1 MNFQPNAPS
10 PSANYGQSVAER
22 LGSTVDTASNALSST
37 FNDFSSQAS
46 AAAGATTDFLTA
58 NTIIAKFAF
67 ILLVLVVFLI
77 LFNLGVSIVG
87 YFTEPSPDPYIINGM
102 IDGNMSRIVPQDPKQ
117 KGAIPIYRSNDQS
130 KGMEFTWSTWLY
142 LSDLGKKAGKYQHVF
157 SKGDGNIDAAT
168 NLSTVNNGPGLYIS
182 PTENKLH
189 IVMNTISPDDANTTI
204 DIDNI
209 PIKKW
214 FHVALR
220 LQNTVLD
227 VYVNG
232 VVVNRLLF
240 SNTPKQNYGNIHVCQ
255 NGGFSGRLSN
265 LRYYSRALNVF
276 EINNVVSSGPNMT
289 VNAQVAADMKPVGGF
304 SYLSSQWYTSRY

>member
-1 MNFQPNAPS
+1 MNFQPNVPS
-10 PSANYGQSVAER
+10 TGVNYGQAVAER
-22 LGSTVDTASNALSST
+22 FGSTVDSASNALSGT
-37 FNDFSSQAS
+37 FNEFSSQAS

-87 YFTEPSPDPYIINGM
+87 YFSEPSPDPYIINGM
-102 IDGNMSRIVPQDPKQ
+102 IDGNVSKVVPQDPKQ
-117 KGAIPIYRSNDQS
+117 TNAIPIYRSNDQS
-130 KGMEFTWSTWLY
+130 KGMEFTWSSWLY
-142 LSDLGKKAGKYQHVF
+142 LSDLGKEAGKYQHVF
-157 SKGDGNIDAAT
+157 SKGDGNIDSNT

-182 PTENKLH
+182 PMDNKLH
-189 IVMNTISPDDANTTI
+189 IIMNTVSPNDPNTTI

-209 PIKKW
+209 PIQKW

-232 VVVNRLLF
+232 VVVNRLLLN
-240 SNTPKQNYGNIHVCQ
+240 NTPKQNYGNVYVCQ
-255 NGGFSGRLSN
+255 NGGFSGKLSN

-276 EINNVVSSGPNMT
+276 EINNIVSSGPNMK
-289 VNAQVAADMKPVGGF
+289 VASDMKPIGGF
-304 SYLSSQWYTSRY
+304 DYLSSRWYASRY

>member
-1 MNFQPNAPS
+1 MNFQPNVPS
-10 PSANYGQSVAER
+10 TGLNYGQAVAER
-22 LGSTVDTASNALSST
+22 LGSTVDTASNALSGT
-37 FNDFSSQAS
+37 FNEFSNQAS

-87 YFTEPSPDPYIINGM
+87 YFSEPSADPYIVNGM
-102 IDGNMSRIVPQDPKQ
+102 IDGNTSKVIPQDPKQ
-117 KGAIPIYRSNDQS
+117 TNAIPIYRSNDQS
-130 KGMEFTWSTWLY
+130 KGMEFTWSSWLY
-142 LSDLGKKAGKYQHVF
+142 LSDLGKDAGKYQHVF
-157 SKGDGNIDAAT
+157 SKGDGNIDSNT

-182 PTENKLH
+182 PMDNKLH
-189 IVMNTISPDDANTTI
+189 IIMNTVSSTDPNTSI

-209 PIKKW
+209 PIQKW

-227 VYVNG
+227 VYING
-232 VVVNRLLF
+232 VVVNRLLLN
-240 SNTPKQNYGNIHVCQ
+240 NTPKQNYGNVYVCQ
-255 NGGFSGRLSN
+255 NGGFSGKLSN

-276 EINNVVSSGPNMT
+276 EINNIVSSGPNMK
-289 VNAQVAADMKPVGGF
+289 VAADMKPIGGF
-304 SYLSSQWYTSRY
+304 DYLSTQWYASRY

>member
-1 MNFQPNAPS
+1 MNFQPNVPS
-10 PSANYGQSVAER
+10 TGVNYGQAVAER
-22 LGSTVDTASNALSST
+22 FGSTVDSASNALSGT
-37 FNDFSSQAS
+37 FNEFSSQAT

-87 YFTEPSPDPYIINGM
+87 YFSEPSPDPYIINGM
-102 IDGNMSRIVPQDPKQ
+102 IDGNVSKVVPQDPKQ
-117 KGAIPIYRSNDQS
+117 TNAIPIYRSNDQS
-130 KGMEFTWSTWLY
+130 KGMEFTWSSWLY
-142 LSDLGKKAGKYQHVF
+142 LSDLGKEAGKYQHVF
-157 SKGDGNIDAAT
+157 SKGDGNIDSNT

-182 PTENKLH
+182 PMDNKLH
-189 IVMNTISPDDANTTI
+189 IIMNTVSPTDPNTTI

-232 VVVNRLLF
+232 VVVNRLLLN
-240 SNTPKQNYGNIHVCQ
+240 NTPKQNYGNVYVCQ
-255 NGGFSGRLSN
+255 NGGFSGKLSN

-276 EINNVVSSGPNMT
+276 EINNIVSAGPNMK
-289 VNAQVAADMKPVGGF
+289 VASDMKPIGGF
-304 SYLSSQWYTSRY
+304 DYLSSRWYASRY

>member
-1 MNFQPNAPS
+1 MNFQPNVPS
-10 PSANYGQSVAER
+10 TGVNYGQAVAER
-22 LGSTVDTASNALSST
+22 FGSTVDSASNALSGT
-37 FNDFSSQAS
+37 FNEFSSQAS

-87 YFTEPSPDPYIINGM
+87 YFSEPSPDPYIINGM
-102 IDGNMSRIVPQDPKQ
+102 IDGNVSKVVPQDPKQ
-117 KGAIPIYRSNDQS
+117 TNAIPIYRSNDQS
-130 KGMEFTWSTWLY
+130 KGMEFTWSSWLY
-142 LSDLGKKAGKYQHVF
+142 LSDLGKEAGKYQHVF
-157 SKGDGNIDAAT
+157 SKGDGNIDSNT

-182 PTENKLH
+182 PMDNKLH
-189 IVMNTISPDDANTTI
+189 IIMNTVSPTDPNTTI

-209 PIKKW
+209 PIQKW

-232 VVVNRLLF
+232 VVVNRLLLN
-240 SNTPKQNYGNIHVCQ
+240 NTPKQNYGNVYVCQ
-255 NGGFSGRLSN
+255 NGGFSGKLSN

-276 EINNVVSSGPNMT
+276 EINNIVSSGPNMK
-289 VNAQVAADMKPVGGF
+289 VASDMKPIGGF
-304 SYLSSQWYTSRY
+304 DYLSSRWYASRY

>member
-1 MNFQPNAPS
+1 MNFQPNVPS
-10 PSANYGQSVAER
+10 TGVNYGQAVAER
-22 LGSTVDTASNALSST
+22 FGSTVDNASNALSGT
-37 FNDFSSQAS
+37 FNEFSSQAT
-46 AAAGATTDFLTA
+46 AATGATTDFLTA

-87 YFTEPSPDPYIINGM
+87 YFSEPSPDPYIINGM
-102 IDGNMSRIVPQDPKQ
+102 IDGNFSKVVPQDPKQ
-117 KGAIPIYRSNDQS
+117 TNAIPIYRSNDQS
-130 KGMEFTWSTWLY
+130 KGMEFTWSSWLY
-142 LSDLGKKAGKYQHVF
+142 LSDLGKEAGKYQHVF
-157 SKGDGNIDAAT
+157 SKGDGNIDSNT

-182 PTENKLH
+182 PMDNKLH
-189 IVMNTISPDDANTTI
+189 IIMNTVSSTDPNTTI

-220 LQNTVLD
+220 LQNTVMD

-232 VVVNRLLF
+232 VVVNRLLLK
-240 SNTPKQNYGNIHVCQ
+240 NTPKQNYGNVYVCQ
-255 NGGFSGRLSN
+255 NGGFSGKLSN

-276 EINNVVSSGPNMT
+276 EINNIVSSGPNMK
-289 VNAQVAADMKPVGGF
+289 VASDMNPIGGF
-304 SYLSSQWYTSRY
+304 DYLSTQWYSSRY

>member
-1 MNFQPNAPS
+1 MNFQPNVPS
-10 PSANYGQSVAER
+10 TGANYGQAVAER
-22 LGSTVDTASNALSST
+22 FGSTVDNASSALSGT
-37 FNDFSSQAS
+37 FNEFSSQAS

-87 YFTEPSPDPYIINGM
+87 YFSEPSPDPYIINGM
-102 IDGNMSRIVPQDPKQ
+102 IDGNVSKVVPQDPKQ
-117 KGAIPIYRSNDQS
+117 TNAIPIYRSNDQS
-130 KGMEFTWSTWLY
+130 KGMEFTWSSWLY
-142 LSDLGKKAGKYQHVF
+142 LSDLGKAAGKYQHVF
-157 SKGDGNIDAAT
+157 SKGDGNIDSNT
-168 NLSTVNNGPGLYIS
+168 NLSTVNNGPGVYIS
-182 PTENKLH
+182 PMDNKLH
-189 IVMNTISPDDANTTI
+189 IIMNTVSSTDQNTTI

-209 PIKKW
+209 PIQKW

-232 VVVNRLLF
+232 VVVNRLLLN
-240 SNTPKQNYGNIHVCQ
+240 NTPKQNYGNVYVCQ
-255 NGGFSGRLSN
+255 NGGFSGKLSN

-276 EINNVVSSGPNMT
+276 EINNIVSSGPNMK
-289 VNAQVAADMKPVGGF
+289 VAADMKPIGGF
-304 SYLSSQWYTSRY
+304 DYLSTQWYASRY

>member
-1 MNFQPNAPS
+1 MNFQPNVPS
-10 PSANYGQSVAER
+10 TGVNYGQAVAER
-22 LGSTVDTASNALSST
+22 FGSTVDNASNALSGT
-37 FNDFSSQAS
+37 FNDFSSQAT

-87 YFTEPSPDPYIINGM
+87 YFSEPSPDPYIINGM
-102 IDGNMSRIVPQDPKQ
+102 IDGNFSKVVPQDPKQ
-117 KGAIPIYRSNDQS
+117 TNAIPIYRSNDQS
-130 KGMEFTWSTWLY
+130 KGMEFTWSSWLY
-142 LSDLGKKAGKYQHVF
+142 LSDLGKDAGKYQHVF
-157 SKGDGNIDAAT
+157 SKGDGNIDSNT
-168 NLSTVNNGPGLYIS
+168 NLSTVNNGPGVYIS
-182 PTENKLH
+182 PMDNKLH
-189 IVMNTISPDDANTTI
+189 IIMNTVSSTDPNTTI

-232 VVVNRLLF
+232 VVVNRLLLN
-240 SNTPKQNYGNIHVCQ
+240 NTPKQNYGNVYVCQ
-255 NGGFSGRLSN
+255 NGGFSGKLSN

-276 EINNVVSSGPNMT
+276 EINNIVSSGPNMK
-289 VNAQVAADMKPVGGF
+289 VASSDMDPVGGF
-304 SYLSSQWYTSRY
+304 DYLSSRWYASRY

>member
-1 MNFQPNAPS
+1 MNFQPNVPS
-10 PSANYGQSVAER
+10 TGVNYGQAVAER
-22 LGSTVDTASNALSST
+22 FGSTVDSASNALSGT
-37 FNDFSSQAS
+37 FNEFSNQAS

-87 YFTEPSPDPYIINGM
+87 YFSEPSPDPYIINGM
-102 IDGNMSRIVPQDPKQ
+102 IDGNMSKVIPQDPKQ
-117 KGAIPIYRSNDQS
+117 TNAIPIYRSNDQS
-130 KGMEFTWSTWLY
+130 KGMEFTWSSWLY
-142 LSDLGKKAGKYQHVF
+142 LSDLGKDAGKYQHVF
-157 SKGDGNIDAAT
+157 SKGDGNIDSNT

-182 PTENKLH
+182 PMDNKLH
-189 IVMNTISPDDANTTI
+189 IIMNTVSSTDPNTTI

-209 PIKKW
+209 PIQKW

-232 VVVNRLLF
+232 VVVNRLLLN
-240 SNTPKQNYGNIHVCQ
+240 NTPKQNYGNVYVCQ
-255 NGGFSGRLSN
+255 NGGFSGKLSN

-276 EINNVVSSGPNMT
+276 EINNIVSSGPNMK
-289 VNAQVAADMKPVGGF
+289 VASDTKPIGGF
-304 SYLSSQWYTSRY
+304 DYLSTQWYTSRY

>member
-1 MNFQPNAPS
+1 MNFQPNVPS
-10 PSANYGQSVAER
+10 TGVNYGQTVAER
-22 LGSTVDTASNALSST
+22 LGSKVDNASSALSGT
-37 FNDFSSQAS
+37 FNEFSSQAS

-87 YFTEPSPDPYIINGM
+87 YFSEPSPDPYIINGM
-102 IDGNMSRIVPQDPKQ
+102 IDGNFSKVVPQDPKQ
-117 KGAIPIYRSNDQS
+117 TNAIPIYRSNDQS
-130 KGMEFTWSTWLY
+130 KGMEFTWSSWLY
-142 LSDLGKKAGKYQHVF
+142 LSDLGKEAGKYQHVF
-157 SKGDGNIDAAT
+157 SKGDGNLDSNT
-168 NLSTVNNGPGLYIS
+168 NLSTVNNGPGVYIS
-182 PTENKLH
+182 PMDNKLH
-189 IVMNTISPDDANTTI
+189 IIMNTVSSTDSNTTI
-204 DIDNI
+204 VIDNI

-232 VVVNRLLF
+232 VVVNRLLLN
-240 SNTPKQNYGNIHVCQ
+240 NTPKQNYGDVYVCQ
-255 NGGFSGRLSN
+255 NGGFSGKLSN

-276 EINNVVSSGPNMT
+276 EINNIVSAGPNMK
-289 VNAQVAADMKPVGGF
+289 VASDMNPVGGF

>member
-1 MNFQPNAPS
+1 MNFQPNVPS
-10 PSANYGQSVAER
+10 TGVNYGQAVAER
-22 LGSTVDTASNALSST
+22 FGSTVDSASNALSGT
-37 FNDFSSQAS
+37 FNEFSNQAS

-87 YFTEPSPDPYIINGM
+87 YFSEPSSDPYIINGM
-102 IDGNMSRIVPQDPKQ
+102 IDGNMSKVIPQDPKQ
-117 KGAIPIYRSNDQS
+117 TNAIPIYRSNDQS
-130 KGMEFTWSTWLY
+130 KGMEFTWSSWLY
-142 LSDLGKKAGKYQHVF
+142 LSDLGKDAGKYQHVF
-157 SKGDGNIDAAT
+157 SKGDGNIDSNT

-182 PTENKLH
+182 PMDNKLH
-189 IVMNTISPDDANTTI
+189 IIMNTVSSTDPNTTI

-209 PIKKW
+209 PIQKW
-214 FHVALR
+214 FHIALR

-232 VVVNRLLF
+232 VVVNRLLLN
-240 SNTPKQNYGNIHVCQ
+240 NTPKQNYGNVYVCQ
-255 NGGFSGRLSN
+255 NGGFSGKLSN

-276 EINNVVSSGPNMT
+276 EINNIVSSGPNMK
-289 VNAQVAADMKPVGGF
+289 VASDMKPIGGF
-304 SYLSSQWYTSRY
+304 DYLSTQWYTSRY

>member
-1 MNFQPNAPS
+1 MNFQPNVPS
-10 PSANYGQSVAER
+10 TGVNYGQAVAER
-22 LGSTVDTASNALSST
+22 LGSTVDNASNALSGT
-37 FNDFSSQAS
+37 FNEFSSQAS
-46 AAAGATTDFLTA
+46 AASGATTDFLTA

-87 YFTEPSPDPYIINGM
+87 YFSEPSLDPYIINGM
-102 IDGNMSRIVPQDPKQ
+102 FDGNASMVVPQDPKQ
-117 KGAIPIYRSNDQS
+117 TTAIPIYRSNDQS

-142 LSDLGKKAGKYQHVF
+142 LSDLGKEAGKYQHVF
-157 SKGDGNIDAAT
+157 SKGDGNIDTAT
-168 NLSTVNNGPGLYIS
+168 SLSTVNNGPGLYIS
-182 PTENKLH
+182 PMDNKLH
-189 IVMNTISPDDANTTI
+189 IIMNTVSPTDPNTTI

-232 VVVNRLLF
+232 VVVNRLLLN
-240 SNTPKQNYGNIHVCQ
+240 NTPKQNYGNVYVCQ
-255 NGGFSGRLSN
+255 NGGFSAKLSN

-276 EINNVVSSGPNMT
+276 EINNIFSSGPNMK
-289 VNAQVAADMKPVGGF
+289 VSSDMKPVGGF
-304 SYLSSQWYTSRY
+304 DYLSTQWYASRY

>member
-1 MNFQPNAPS
+1 MNFQPNVPS
-10 PSANYGQSVAER
+10 TGLNYGQAVADR
-22 LGSTVDTASNALSST
+22 LGSTVDSASNALSGT
-37 FNDFSSQAS
+37 FNEFSSQAS

-87 YFTEPSPDPYIINGM
+87 YFSEPSPDPYIINGM
-102 IDGNMSRIVPQDPKQ
+102 IDGNVSKVVPQDPKQ
-117 KGAIPIYRSNDQS
+117 TNAIPIYRSNDQS
-130 KGMEFTWSTWLY
+130 KGMEFTWSSWLY
-142 LSDLGKKAGKYQHVF
+142 LSDLGKEAGKYQHVF
-157 SKGDGNIDAAT
+157 SKGDGNIDSNT

-182 PTENKLH
+182 PMDNKLH
-189 IVMNTISPDDANTTI
+189 IIMNTVSSTDPNTTI

-209 PIKKW
+209 PIQKW

-232 VVVNRLLF
+232 VVVNRLLLN
-240 SNTPKQNYGNIHVCQ
+240 NTPKQNYGNVYVCQ
-255 NGGFSGRLSN
+255 NGGFSGKLSN

-276 EINNVVSSGPNMT
+276 EINNIVSSGPNMK
-289 VNAQVAADMKPVGGF
+289 VASDMKPIGGF
-304 SYLSSQWYTSRY
+304 DYLSSRWYASRY